1 MNAPLKFCLSCGR
14 LISEADKKR
23 FGGIKAIGKGGVTK
37 RLGEVLS
44 PASFGLSKKSYGVQ
58 RSMREFLLQFS
69 LALGFIFFVIF
80 GLKYLF
86 EIVVPKLVPKHAA
99 PAPSAE
105 PLNGKETPEESPASS
120 QPDTHSDS
128 GLPSK

>member
-1 MNAPLKFCLSCGR
+1 MNAPLKFCLTCGR

-23 FGGIKAIGKGGVTK
+23 FGGIKALGKGGVTK

-44 PASFGLSKKSYGVQ
+44 PASFGLSKKSYGMQ

-80 GLKYLF
+80 GLKYFL
-86 EIVVPKLVPKHAA
+86 EHVLPTLVPKQAVPAPKIEAPTDGKAPVSPGALPA
-99 PAPSAE
+99 PA
-105 PLNGKETPEESPASS
+105 
-120 QPDTHSDS
+120 HSDS